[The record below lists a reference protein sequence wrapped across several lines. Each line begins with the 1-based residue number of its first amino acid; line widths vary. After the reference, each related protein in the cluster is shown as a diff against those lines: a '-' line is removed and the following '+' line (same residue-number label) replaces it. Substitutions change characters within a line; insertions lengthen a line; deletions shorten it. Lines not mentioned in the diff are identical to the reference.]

1 MSAFEQYYVEVLRF
15 LTRKLRD
22 RDSAQEMTQETFS
35 RALTL
40 PSGGPVQSP
49 RGLLYH
55 IARNL
60 LVDRY
65 RHQQRQSHENLDD
78 IDESCIVA
86 PGGWQP
92 EAQAESSQYAAHL
105 VATIDSLPPRCRQAF
120 VLHRFDGLSQ
130 NEVAKQMGI
139 STNMVEK
146 HILRAMTAC
155 RECSERWQDSKG

>member
-1 MSAFEQYYVEVLRF
+1 MLRSRDRFALSPVRTYRVSAEQYYVEALRF

-22 RDSAQEMTQETFS
+22 RASAQEMTQETFS

-49 RGLLYH
+49 RG
-55 IARNL
+55 
-60 LVDRY
+60 
-65 RHQQRQSHENLDD
+65 
-78 IDESCIVA
+78 
-86 PGGWQP
+86 
-92 EAQAESSQYAAHL
+92 
-105 VATIDSLPPRCRQAF
+105 RQAF

-130 NEVAKQMGI
+130 NEVAKLMGI

-146 HILRAMTAC
+146 HIIPAMTAC